1 MPGVQ
6 VCLLGGVDS
15 LAVAEGAVR
24 EGFALVQMAR
34 ALVREPDFVARIQR
48 TLALPDAKRQDVRS
62 RCIHCNLCVIA
73 TIDPSAPAGC
83 PFLRLERRRQGKQK
97 QNQGTKAARN
107 VAALPASAELGDT
120 EDIEDVDRLLVR
132 SVGACGTN
140 TRL

>member
-1 MPGVQ
+1 MHNDGRPRG
-6 VCLLGGVDS
+6 
-15 LAVAEGAVR
+15 
-24 EGFALVQMAR
+24 
-34 ALVREPDFVARIQR
+34 
-48 TLALPDAKRQDVRS
+48 
-62 RCIHCNLCVIA
+62 
-73 TIDPSAPAGC
+73 
-83 PFLRLERRRQGKQK
+83 RQGKQK